1 MCTRENTTFLASK
14 EVRPQDRNRNL
25 ASIQLGQLTGGLW
38 NGMRRPL
45 SADHDTKENK
55 LDEAKSEGLNDED
68 VEDLKTFTDIP
79 PRMPTPPRSDADDQG
94 QGSSQPLLF
103 SCFCVV

>member
-68 VEDLKTFTDIP
+68 VEDLK
-79 PRMPTPPRSDADDQG
+79 S
-94 QGSSQPLLF
+94 
-103 SCFCVV
+103 